1 MALELENVNR
11 KFLDKLGFKIGT
23 KPIEGYEITYRY
35 IPINSVKE
43 VVLFKIENGKEIEIA
58 SFSNNDNALDV
69 AKLLDGYPE
78 RVVEEVLQT
87 LK

>member
-11 KFLDKLGFKIGT
+11 KFLDKLGFKVQD
-23 KPIEGYEITYRY
+23 KPIDGYEIAYRY

-43 VVLFKIENGKEIEIA
+43 VILFKIENGKEIEIG
-58 SFSNNDNALDV
+58 SFSNKDNALDV
-69 AKLLDGYPE
+69 AKALEKYPA
-78 RVVEEVLQT
+78 RVVEEILQT